1 MGRRASFVVNLKSSS
16 QRYAEL
22 SQMSQI
28 LHKKKKKKRE
38 REPQIE
44 RRPDKINDVANSDCV
59 QEKMSTGQT
68 LQQTSS
74 THPRMPFSN

>member
-22 SQMSQI
+22 SQNVSDIAQKR
-28 LHKKKKKKRE
+28 KKKK

-68 LQQTSS
+68 LQQTSP

>member
-16 QRYAEL
+16 QRYAVTNV
-22 SQMSQI
+22 SDIAQ
-28 LHKKKKKKRE
+28 K

-44 RRPDKINDVANSDCV
+44 RQPDKINDVANSDCV

-74 THPRMPFSN
+74 TRPRMPLSN

>member
-16 QRYAEL
+16 QRYAKL
-22 SQMSQI
+22 SQVSQI
-28 LHKKKKKKRE
+28 LHKKKKK

-74 THPRMPFSN
+74 TRPRMPFSN

>member
-22 SQMSQI
+22 SRMSHI
-28 LHKKKKKKRE
+28 LHKKKKEKE

-74 THPRMPFSN
+74 TRPRMPFSN